1 VYIGNCYGRGL
12 KTVLRSSDGGDE
24 GVLKYLHNRDV
35 IMTKHQGKAGED
47 LACRY
52 LQQQG
57 MMLIARNYR
66 CRRGE
71 IDLIMLHG
79 DSLVFIEVRYRHR
92 PNYGSAAESI
102 DLRKQ
107 RKISGCALH
116 YLQRH
121 PAFAR
126 YPGRFDVVC
135 IAPGDSGPKVEWIS
149 DAFTA

>member
-1 VYIGNCYGRGL
+1 M
-12 KTVLRSSDGGDE
+12 VLRSSGGDDE
-24 GVLKYLHNRDV
+24 RILKNRHNKDV
-35 IMTKHQGKAGED
+35 IMTKLQGKAGED

-57 MMLIARNYR
+57 MRLIARNYR

-102 DLRKQ
+102 DFRKQ
-107 RKISGCALH
+107 QKISHCALH

-126 YPGRFDVVC
+126 HPGRFDVVC
-135 IAPGDSGPKVEWIS
+135 IAPGDSGLKVKWIS
-149 DAFTA
+149 DAFRA

>member
-1 VYIGNCYGRGL
+1 
-12 KTVLRSSDGGDE
+12 
-24 GVLKYLHNRDV
+24 
-35 IMTKHQGKAGED
+35 MTKLQGRAGED

-57 MMLIARNYR
+57 MRLMVRNYR

-92 PNYGSAAESI
+92 PDYGSAAESI

-107 RKISGCALH
+107 QKISRCALH

-121 PAFAR
+121 PALAR

-135 IAPGDSGPKVEWIS
+135 IAPGDSGLKVKWIP
-149 DAFTA
+149 DAFRA

>member
-1 VYIGNCYGRGL
+1 
-12 KTVLRSSDGGDE
+12 
-24 GVLKYLHNRDV
+24 
-35 IMTKHQGKAGED
+35 MTKLQGRMGED

-57 MMLIARNYR
+57 MILIARNYR

-92 PNYGSAAESI
+92 PYYGSAAESI
-102 DLRKQ
+102 DIRKQ
-107 RKISGCALH
+107 RKISHCASL

-121 PAFAR
+121 PAHAR

-135 IAPGDSGPKVEWIS
+135 IAPGDHGLKVEWIS